1 MGDARQRLVFEVR
14 SAMEVLDYFDRFK
27 GSLKSAAMNAAF
39 EAIGLEL
46 DVNNI
51 TSESLGVAI
60 GKTLSDASGLPRV
73 NVFDADAVRAMLLRE
88 GCGLIL
94 QDLGVSGERSIDGL
108 ALAVEKLVTA
118 ELKQAAAGDGDGVL
132 SAVNVSAERLQK
144 MKRKQGVDY
153 NVPRKFDKK
162 SVANRERQAKF
173 RELHKR
179 VWVT

>member
-14 SAMEVLDYFDRFK
+14 SALEVADSFERFK
-27 GSLKSAAMNAAF
+27 GSMKSAAMNAALA
-39 EAIGLEL
+39 AIGLDI
-46 DVNNI
+46 DVNNV
-51 TSESLGVAI
+51 TSESIGKAI
-60 GKTLSDASGLPRV
+60 GQQVSDASGMPAV
-73 NVFDADAVRAMLLRE
+73 NVFDAGAVRAMLLKE

-118 ELKQAAAGDGDGVL
+118 ELKQAAAGDGEGVL

-162 SVANRERQAKF
+162 SVSNRERQAKF
-173 RELHKR
+173 RESHKR
-179 VWVT
+179 VWIT